1 MDQPAFTDVAFRAST
16 TSATL
21 DAGDNTFDLAASPS
35 ANVAQSI
42 LTVGPLPMSAA
53 IDYTAVAVGTGTTDV
68 SVLAIVDNRRN
79 IADTQ
84 YRLQVTHAASTVGE
98 VDIYEVSDPST
109 PALLLENVPYQA
121 TGSLDVDVGD
131 YVIGIDADDDPSAM
145 EFTYD
150 AALQTL
156 AVPGGAFVNVYAN
169 ENGASVDLVV
179 QLDDA
184 TTLPVAPN

>member
-35 ANVAQSI
+35 FNVNQSI

-109 PALLLENVPYQA
+109 PALLLENVPYQT

>member
-1 MDQPAFTDVAFRAST
+1 
-16 TSATL
+16 
-21 DAGDNTFDLAASPS
+21 
-35 ANVAQSI
+35 
-42 LTVGPLPMSAA
+42 
-53 IDYTAVAVGTGTTDV
+53 
-68 SVLAIVDNRRN
+68 
-79 IADTQ
+79 
-84 YRLQVTHAASTVGE
+84 
-98 VDIYEVSDPST
+98 
-109 PALLLENVPYQA
+109 
-121 TGSLDVDVGD
+121 
-131 YVIGIDADDDPSAM
+131 M